1 MLGLI
6 IGLNYELTNVV
17 ILVAPFGKLNV
28 DLSVPFVWNW
38 VVVSENAKNSISV
51 DQVYSRCGPSHILSI
66 SKGFSENNFSRV
78 PNPID
83 FPNFQ
88 MESSLLINPDTS
100 MTIRKMIGSRSHS
113 SLLTRLHDPSS
124 TRKLNRSLFAL
135 HSFWK
140 IYYKWRWIIKELI

>member
-1 MLGLI
+1 
-6 IGLNYELTNVV
+6 
-17 ILVAPFGKLNV
+17 
-28 DLSVPFVWNW
+28 
-38 VVVSENAKNSISV
+38 
-51 DQVYSRCGPSHILSI
+51 
-66 SKGFSENNFSRV
+66 
-78 PNPID
+78 
-83 FPNFQ
+83 

-100 MTIRKMIGSRSHS
+100 MTIRKMIGSRYHS